1 MTREFNPEY
10 KKIILDYIQLGPTTF
25 ELIYAHATYHI
36 GDVLEN
42 WHTLDLL
49 TDLIRDRQICLQL
62 ANPYA
67 LEDEDEQINFLFAVD
82 SEKTS
87 DPDPE
92 ETSDFQHSRN

>member
-42 WHTLDLL
+42 
-49 TDLIRDRQICLQL
+49 
-62 ANPYA
+62 
-67 LEDEDEQINFLFAVD
+67 
-82 SEKTS
+82 
-87 DPDPE
+87 
-92 ETSDFQHSRN
+92 

>member
-1 MTREFNPEY
+1 MTREFNPEN
-10 KKIILDYIQLGPTTF
+10 KKIILDYIQLGPTSF

-36 GDVLEN
+36 GEELEN
-42 WHTLDLL
+42 WQTLELL

-62 ANPYA
+62 AKVD
-67 LEDEDEQINFLFAVD
+67 LDEDEQINFLFAVD

-87 DPDPE
+87 DPE

>member
-1 MTREFNPEY
+1 
-10 KKIILDYIQLGPTTF
+10 LGPTTF

-36 GDVLEN
+36 GDGLEN
-42 WHTLDLL
+42 WHTLELL

-67 LEDEDEQINFLFAVD
+67 LEDEDEQIKFLFAVD

-87 DPDPE
+87 DPE